1 MGYKINQYENVQM
14 YDFVISSRKRRMDIY
29 YIYILEYIST
39 SWYES
44 GKVINRVFDRQID
57 SYSVLKEIYILFYW
71 KITDERRIKTF
82 VPKSRMSK
90 ETLCGSN
97 QNDESTKSFRLRPIY
112 IYIYIYISLFTNLQ
126 RLHST
131 LFFLSTRLF
140 ELQQHDI
147 PRYNKY
153 NEQRLIHDNTPQQLS
168 YPNRYTQKM
177 WPVEVTSHIEI

>member
-1 MGYKINQYENVQM
+1 M

-90 ETLCGSN
+90 ETRCGSN
-97 QNDESTKSFRLRPIY
+97 QNDDISRYHRDDSVRTTRTTFMLDMHGSIWIEWSSFMVVIGRMRSRIPSCMY
-112 IYIYIYISLFTNLQ
+112 QNMAAASWM
-126 RLHST
+126 
-131 LFFLSTRLF
+131 LSV
-140 ELQQHDI
+140 
-147 PRYNKY
+147 
-153 NEQRLIHDNTPQQLS
+153 LS
-168 YPNRYTQKM
+168 GLYT
-177 WPVEVTSHIEI
+177 SRR

>member
-1 MGYKINQYENVQM
+1 M
-14 YDFVISSRKRRMDIY
+14 YDFVISGRKRRMDGWI
-29 YIYILEYIST
+29 YIYIYIYINVLV
-39 SWYES
+39 WVWE
-44 GKVINRVFDRQID
+44 GKYGVINRVFDRQID

-90 ETLCGSN
+90 ETRCGSN

-153 NEQRLIHDNTPQQLS
+153 YATNNDWSTTTRHNNSVIRTVDI
-168 YPNRYTQKM
+168 YTQKM

>member
-1 MGYKINQYENVQM
+1 M

-90 ETLCGSN
+90 ETRCGSN
-97 QNDESTKSFRLRPIY
+97 QNDESTKSFRLRPIF
-112 IYIYIYISLFTNLQ
+112 IYISLFTNLQ
-126 RLHST
+126 RMHST
-131 LFFLSTRLF
+131 LFFPHDSLSYNNTIYPV
-140 ELQQHDI
+140 QQVLC
-147 PRYNKY
+147 
-153 NEQRLIHDNTPQQLS
+153 NEQRLIHDNTPHNS
-168 YPNRYTQKM
+168 VIRRYSIHPKN
-177 WPVEVTSHIEI
+177 VAC